1 VNIFLKIFFTLGFI
15 LTLPLIIFAL
25 ILVWYEDGHPV
36 IFVQK
41 RLGMNKKKFNIYK
54 IRTMDKSTPN
64 LGTHQVEITHQLK
77 FGSIIRR
84 LKIDELPQL
93 INYIKGD
100 ILLVGPRPGLPNQ
113 KELEIYREKYGVFMV
128 KPGITGLSQVLGYDM
143 SNPKLLAMIDS
154 LYIKQR
160 TTKLDITIFFA
171 TFLHPFKKKL
181 YEKYRNNIQEFK
193 DKLNYV

>member
-1 VNIFLKIFFTLGFI
+1 MNILLKIFFIFGFTLTFPI
-15 LTLPLIIFAL
+15 IIFAL
-25 ILVWYEDGHPV
+25 ILVWCEDGYPV
-36 IFVQK
+36 IFVQE
-41 RLGMNKKKFNIYK
+41 RLGINKKKFNIYK
-54 IRTMDKSTPN
+54 IRTMDKSAPN

-93 INYIKGD
+93 INYINGD

-113 KELEIYREKYGVFMV
+113 EKLKIYREKYGVFKV

-160 TTKLDITIFFA
+160 TNKLDIIIFFA

-181 YEKYRNNIQEFK
+181 YEKYRNNIKEFK
-193 DKLNYV
+193 DKLDYV

>member
-1 VNIFLKIFFTLGFI
+1 MNILLKILFTFGFT
-15 LTLPLIIFAL
+15 LTLPIIIFAL
-25 ILVWYEDGHPV
+25 ILVWCEDGYPV
-36 IFVQK
+36 IFAQK
-41 RLGMNKKKFNIYK
+41 RLGINKKKFNIYK

-64 LGTHQVEITHQLK
+64 LGTHQVEITHQLR

-113 KELEIYREKYGVFMV
+113 EELKIYREKYGVFKV

-160 TTKLDITIFFA
+160 TTKLDIIIFFA

-181 YEKYRNNIQEFK
+181 HEKYRNNIKEFK